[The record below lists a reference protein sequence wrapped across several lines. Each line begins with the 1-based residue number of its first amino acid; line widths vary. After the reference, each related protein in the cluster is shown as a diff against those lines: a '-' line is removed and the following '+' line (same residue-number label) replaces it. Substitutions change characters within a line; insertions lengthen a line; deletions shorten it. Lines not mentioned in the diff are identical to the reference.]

1 LPDADRDT
9 TVLGLTNGESGEPPA
24 LGQASISSN
33 PVSDGILSSPH
44 WLTLV
49 DLAILGALMA
59 AIAVLAL
66 IDRGRLDLRRLVE
79 KLHTGK
85 RWR

>member
-1 LPDADRDT
+1 
-9 TVLGLTNGESGEPPA
+9 
-24 LGQASISSN
+24 
-33 PVSDGILSSPH
+33 VSDVIRSSPH

-59 AIAVLAL
+59 AIAVLTL

-79 KLHTGK
+79 KVHTGK